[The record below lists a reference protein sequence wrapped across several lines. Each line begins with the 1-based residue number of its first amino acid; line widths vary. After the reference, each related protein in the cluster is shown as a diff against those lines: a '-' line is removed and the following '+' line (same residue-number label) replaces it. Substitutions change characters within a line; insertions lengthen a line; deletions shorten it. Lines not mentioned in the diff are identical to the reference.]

1 MNSKINTP
9 IKSYVLRQGKI
20 TSGQKAAIETLGP
33 KYVIPYRQ
41 EIIDLTNIF
50 ARDAPKIVEIG
61 FGMGVATATIAQ
73 RNLDKDYLGI
83 EVHSPGVGSLLS
95 KIDNHKIANLKLIHH
110 DAVEVITNML
120 ANNSIYGV
128 HIFFP
133 DPWHKKKHNKRRLI
147 KLELLQLLCDKI
159 VTGGYIHIATDWLD
173 YANAILELGN
183 SCSNLENT
191 SAINSFV
198 PRPEYR
204 PLTKF
209 EERGLNLGHQVWDLI
224 FVKV

>member
-1 MNSKINTP
+1 MTAKINSP

-33 KYVIPYRQ
+33 KYTIPYREEQ
-41 EIIDLTNIF
+41 LDLIEVF
-50 ARDAPKIVEIG
+50 ARNAPKIIEIG
-61 FGMGVATATIAQ
+61 FGMGVATATIAK
-73 RNLDKDYLGI
+73 NNPDNDYLGI

-95 KIDNHKIANLKLIHH
+95 QIDNQNIFNLKVIHH
-110 DAVEVITNML
+110 DAVEVAQNML
-120 ANNSIYGV
+120 ATTSVNGF

-147 KLELLQLLCDKI
+147 KLELLQLLCDKLVI
-159 VTGGYIHIATDWLD
+159 GGYIHIATDWMD
-173 YANAILELGN
+173 YANSILELGN
-183 SCSNLENT
+183 SCDTLENT
-191 SAINSFV
+191 SATNSFV

-209 EERGLNLGHQVWDLI
+209 EERGLNLGHKVWDLI
-224 FVKV
+224 FIKV